1 MGVRLA
7 LLGSG
12 RSESVVSR
20 GLTAAAVVKL
30 ALVVVIV
37 SVRFVSLEKEE
48 GTETSGMAEVEIE
61 FMQSVD
67 VGLVVM
73 VEEVVLVVGGA
84 VQTRVGELVMGAS
97 GESGVVMVS
106 LELGGGDVFLVT
118 EETKVTGQVEVADTE
133 KSSLATVTELVETSD
148 GVSDMLVVPTVAMT
162 EITAS
167 LQTVRISFGSGK
179 VNLVDRFVDVVGTEL
194 SLLGAE
200 IVSEVEMEVIVVNL
214 EVTERL
220 GVMDSEGV
228 EVTETGAGGSVGV
241 AVLVRDAGKIEVG
254 ISVVVALASG
264 MEALLSNSVTFVGV
278 AASTVVLTEPMH
290 ISESEGVTVLEGE
303 IVTLVESGTESEIVG
318 TVGVVVALGADG
330 AAVGLS
336 LVGVFV
342 SPSCIWASSFSGVLR
357 PDVVGGG
364 PGFIT
369 GFGSK
374 AGFPADS
381 CADTLGRI

>member
-1 MGVRLA
+1 
-7 LLGSG
+7 
-12 RSESVVSR
+12 
-20 GLTAAAVVKL
+20 
-30 ALVVVIV
+30 
-37 SVRFVSLEKEE
+37 
-48 GTETSGMAEVEIE
+48 MAEVETE

-67 VGLVVM
+67 VGLVVV
-73 VEEVVLVVGGA
+73 VEEVALVEGRAGETKVE
-84 VQTRVGELVMGAS
+84 ELVMAAS
-97 GESGVVMVS
+97 GETGVVMLS
-106 LELGGGDVFLVT
+106 LELGGGDVVLVT
-118 EETKVTGQVEVADTE
+118 EETI
-133 KSSLATVTELVETSD
+133 VTELEEVAETDVVEKSD
-148 GVSDMLVVPTVAMT
+148 GVSDMLVPSVVMT
-162 EITAS
+162 EIAAS
-167 LQTVRISFGSGK
+167 LPTERIAFGSGK
-179 VNLVDRFVDVVGTEL
+179 VNLVDRFVDIVETEL

-200 IVSEVEMEVIVVNL
+200 TVSEVVMEVIVVEL

-220 GVMDSEGV
+220 GVMDSKGV

-241 AVLVRDAGKIEVG
+241 VVLVRVVGKVEVG
-254 ISVVVALASG
+254 SSVVVALASG
-264 MEALLSNSVTFVGV
+264 AEALLSGSVTFVGV
-278 AASTVVLTEPMH
+278 IAAAVALTESVH
-290 ISESEGVTVLEGE
+290 ISVSEGVTVPEGE
-303 IVTLVESGTESEIVG
+303 VVTLVESGTESEIVG